1 MPVPIRVLVTD
12 DSVVVRRLVTNVLSS
27 SPGIEVIGSAPNGRI
42 ALAKIDQ
49 LNPDLVTLDVEMP
62 DMDGIETLI
71 AIRERRPDLPVIMF
85 STLTERGA
93 AVTLEALMRGAND
106 YVTKPAN
113 VGSVNEAMERVRN
126 DLVPRVHS
134 LCGSPAPAVAPR
146 SVRPHTP
153 APRRPRSVVPSRID
167 AVVVGISTGGPS
179 ALAHVVPLL
188 PPDLEVPVLIVQ
200 HMPPMFTRLLAERLD
215 RTTALVVAEAAGG
228 ESAAPGTCWIA
239 PGDRHLVVDPVGTA
253 PGGVAAARLRL
264 DDGPRENSCRPAVD
278 ALFRTAA
285 GVYGPHLL
293 AVVMTG
299 MGQDGLIGSEHV
311 AQAGG
316 QVIVQDEA
324 SSVVWGMPGSV
335 AQAGLADAV
344 LPLETIPDEIA
355 RRVAVGR
362 VGSRPV
368 SGVGA

>member
-1 MPVPIRVLVTD
+1 VTTVPIRVLVAD

-27 SPGIEVIGSAPNGRI
+27 SPGIEVVGSAPNGRI

-49 LNPDLVTLDVEMP
+49 LDPDLVTLDVEMP

-71 AIRERRPDLPVIMF
+71 AIRERRPHLPVIMF

-93 AVTLEALMRGAND
+93 VVTLEALMRGAND

-113 VGSVNEAMERVRN
+113 VGSVNEAMERVRSE
-126 DLVPRVHS
+126 LVPRVHS
-134 LCGSPAPAVAPR
+134 LCGFVDTATPTQPTRPSVAPPRRVPPAVPPR
-146 SVRPHTP
+146 V
-153 APRRPRSVVPSRID
+153 D
-167 AVVVGISTGGPS
+167 AVVIGISTGGPS
-179 ALAHVVPLL
+179 ALAEIVPRL
-188 PPDLEVPVLIVQ
+188 PGELAVPVLIVQ

-215 RTTALVVAEAAGG
+215 RSTGLGVAEASGG
-228 ESAAPGTCWIA
+228 ESASPGTCWIA
-239 PGDRHLVVDPVGTA
+239 PGDRHLVVEA
-253 PGGVAAARLRL
+253 GGGGAAAHLRV

-278 ALFRTAA
+278 VLFRSASAT
-285 GVYGPHLL
+285 YGPHLL

-299 MGQDGLIGSEHV
+299 MGQDGLAGCEHV
-311 AQAGG
+311 VAAGG

-335 AQAGLADAV
+335 ARAGLADAV
-344 LPLETIPDEIA
+344 LPLDALPAEIA

-362 VGSRPV
+362 ASSRPV
-368 SGVGA
+368 AGVGS